1 MVCTCVVRAFLATNS
16 SAFLSIGFL
25 SAVGG
30 MPAAMQPADRASS
43 SSSAIALEC
52 SFDMAEI
59 MLTLETDCGLG
70 AELCFAA
77 CSMSAARFGSLWS
90 STPEEPEDVADVG
103 AAVATVGDAG
113 PGGTRAS
120 AARFQPALLLESMPA
135 DVMRST
141 WASSWRMICIA
152 SEVSFSA
159 MLRSV
164 LDISC

>member
-1 MVCTCVVRAFLATNS
+1 
-16 SAFLSIGFL
+16 
-25 SAVGG
+25 
-30 MPAAMQPADRASS
+30 MPDAIQPADSISS

-77 CSMSAARFGSLWS
+77 CSMSAARFGSLQVVAVELDS
-90 STPEEPEDVADVG
+90 EPEDVADVG
-103 AAVATVGDAG
+103 AALATVGDAG